1 MSRLEKLFQKVIND
15 ETISRTFDIDPSKY
29 PSIDYAKRSLN
40 PQVKAIVETLL
51 LLDKK
56 IAEEKSEMRIRNKVG
71 PINLD
76 DSDFQ
81 PIYRK
86 ILSTLTK

>member
-15 ETISRTFDIDPSKY
+15 ETISTTFDIDPSKY

-56 IAEEKSEMRIRNKVG
+56 IAEEKSEMTELEFEIVTEVKVEEVKE
-71 PINLD
+71 D
-76 DSDFQ
+76 T
-81 PIYRK
+81 
-86 ILSTLTK
+86 STQE